1 MIVTGDHGMVEV
13 LDEQKV
19 DLGSHPE
26 LVEGVRM
33 IAGEPR
39 ARYVYARPGAEKD
52 VLPRGRTSIRPHV
65 DRVREQAI
73 ADGWFGPGV
82 RIGSSRIGGGC
93 RGAQARG
100 RRAGDSDADGVDR
113 TPRFAH
119 AGRTAGPAARRPPD
133 GSASSPPAWLVQQCV
148 HA

>member
-26 LVEGVRM
+26 LMEGVRM

-39 ARYVYARPGAEKD
+39 ARYVYARPGAEDD
-52 VLPRGRTSIRPHV
+52 VLAAWKDELS
-65 DRVREQAI
+65 DRMWVVSREQAI

-82 RIGSSRIGGGC
+82 PDRVRPRIGDVIAAAREPVAVVQRDTRRPDGGAH
-93 RGAQARG
+93 RP
-100 RRAGDSDADGVDR
+100 
-113 TPRFAH
+113 PRFAD
-119 AGRTAGPAARRPPD
+119 AGRTARPAARRPP
-133 GSASSPPAWLVQQCV
+133 
-148 HA
+148 